1 MAKSGSY
8 EGYIR
13 DQLHGGCGHRA
24 GSYKLRGARKTDYG
38 EAAGEKS
45 TVRRASSAAKAAL
58 RREGGGRFPPP
69 SLKRAGQG
77 ERSLLGEELPMVQ
90 SEHYSDPTLIRG
102 CRTNFLKN

>member
-13 DQLHGGCGHRA
+13 DQLLGGCGHRA
-24 GSYKLRGARKTDYG
+24 GSYELRGARKTDYG
-38 EAAGEKS
+38 EAASEKN
-45 TVRRASSAAKAAL
+45 TVRRALSAAKAAL

-102 CRTNFLKN
+102 CRTNF

>member
-13 DQLHGGCGHRA
+13 DPLHGGCGHRA
-24 GSYKLRGARKTDYG
+24 SSYKLRGARKTDYG
-38 EAAGEKS
+38 EATGEKS

-90 SEHYSDPTLIRG
+90 SDHYSDPTLIRG
-102 CRTNFLKN
+102 CRTNF